1 MHAGSPFSSLPRP
14 LHRITFHLSSSSS
27 SLQDHLCRIIF
38 AGSSS
43 QDPLCPLIL
52 ILVAGSPPVQSKLSH
67 ITLNR
72 INIAVVNKTKS
83 RNILKRCKS
92 NAFGEG
98 SEDKFRRIDQRAIT
112 WPAPLTCLAQIYCSV
127 NFSQFRLWWPADSP
141 HTPRCNWLLLGRKL
155 LVIWQR

>member
-1 MHAGSPFSSLPRP
+1 MEQCKVESYSRTEQRLRQSILNQADLGNQLCPHPCMQDHLSPLILVLFTGSPTQDHLR
-14 LHRITFHLSSSSS
+14 RITFHLSSSSS
-27 SLQDHLCRIIF
+27 SSQDHPHRITF
-38 AGSSS
+38 AGIPLSS
-43 QDPLCPLIL
+43 IL

-83 RNILKRCKS
+83 RNILVRCKS

-112 WPAPLTCLAQIYCSV
+112 
-127 NFSQFRLWWPADSP
+127 
-141 HTPRCNWLLLGRKL
+141 
-155 LVIWQR
+155 